1 MNSSKEEKV
10 FFESK
15 WNKTVKKKC
24 QYKKTIEDLRK
35 KFSREMIDMIKT
47 EKGTF
52 EENKSLENGFFKLKR
67 KYNGIF

>member
-1 MNSSKEEKV
+1 
-10 FFESK
+10 
-15 WNKTVKKKC
+15 
-24 QYKKTIEDLRK
+24 
-35 KFSREMIDMIKT
+35 MIDMIKT